1 MSPTFSPLTI
11 KALADVVS
19 GGGAHEAGEP
29 VGVYRSGPKIE
40 QLLLDCNLDLK
51 IGNSSRVPALLD
63 FLRALADEPD
73 GHQGLARVVLR
84 VADPR
89 DYLSCPEKGQAVVD
103 HLSKCLA
110 TDGLDLIIS
119 DGKPLLRPRGSSSAV
134 VDLFAAK
141 AATLDFDT
149 VRREIDRALESA
161 EKDPEDAVTAACSV
175 IEAVCRSILVELG
188 LELPAKKDIDGLMR
202 AVQEPLALSPGR
214 SDLPSL
220 IAHDVRQILSGL
232 TTTAQGVGALRTHA
246 GDAHG
251 RERRYARIDPRI
263 ARLAIHAASTIAL
276 FLIETWERKF
286 RKALAHVAEEGAAA

>member
-1 MSPTFSPLTI
+1 MLLTFSPLTI
-11 KALADVVS
+11 KAVANAVS
-19 GGGAHEAGEP
+19 GGGAYEAAEP
-29 VGVYRSGPKIE
+29 VGIYRSGPKIE
-40 QLLLDCNLDLK
+40 RLLLDCNLDLR
-51 IGNSSRVPALLD
+51 IGSSSRVPALLD
-63 FLRALADEPD
+63 FLRSLAAEPD
-73 GHQGLARVVLR
+73 GHQSIARVILR

-103 HLSKCLA
+103 HLNRCLA
-110 TDGLDLIIS
+110 ADGVELIVN
-119 DGKPLLRPRGSSSAV
+119 DGRPRLRPQGSSSAV

-161 EKDPEDAVTAACSV
+161 EKDPEDAVTAACSL

-188 LELPAKKDIDGLMR
+188 LELPAKKDIDGLIR

-251 RERRYARIDPRI
+251 RERKYVRIDPRI
-263 ARLAIHAASTIAL
+263 ARLAIHAASTVAL

-286 RKALAHVAEEGAAA
+286 RKALPQTVEGEASE